1 MNDNNQNNSEMK
13 IIDAILS
20 DTAKPASGRTRTGS
34 RRGRGRTLRPAAPSV
49 SENQAEAKPAAA
61 EPAAEQQPAKAPAR
75 RQSARRAKPR
85 TAAAEAAAVSGETA
99 AKPARNAKNSP

>member
-34 RRGRGRTLRPAAPSV
+34 RRGRGRALPPNPPSV
-49 SENQAEAKPAAA
+49 SENQAEVQGEAKAAAA
-61 EPAAEQQPAKAPAR
+61 E
-75 RQSARRAKPR
+75 SACKK
-85 TAAAEAAAVSGETA
+85 TLY
-99 AKPARNAKNSP
+99 